1 MGALDIV
8 WSLLGSNL
16 KKAAG
21 RAHADSPSMPIAP
34 TGGGSRPFRRNP
46 WKVFDSYALT
56 PTSIRGTRLAEG
68 LEGQNTDD
76 DQDVPEVE
84 PHSAAGKT
92 PDWGE
97 EEYADYFASLPLG
110 VGDAVAER
118 PRGRYSK
125 LKRNPEIKRKSVGVL
140 SKLGET
146 TTCPKCGATRRKH
159 ASCPKCDPTSI
170 E

>member
-1 MGALDIV
+1 MGALDIM

-21 RAHADSPSMPIAP
+21 RVYADSPSMPIAS
-34 TGGGSRPFRRNP
+34 TGGGSKPYRRNP
-46 WKVFDSYALT
+46 WKLVTS
-56 PTSIRGTRLAEG
+56 PTSVREAYAGHI

-84 PHSAAGKT
+84 PHAGAGRT
-92 PDWGE
+92 PDWGA
-97 EEYADYFASLPLG
+97 EEYERYFASLPLG

-125 LKRNPEIKRKSVGVL
+125 LKRNPEIKQKSVGVL
-140 SKLGET
+140 RKLGET
-146 TTCPKCGATRRKH
+146 STCPKCGATRRRH